1 MKASRNFY
9 TIVILLIC
17 AAEPIS
23 AQYQNSCSI
32 ALTGDAII
40 TRKLSVYN
48 EPAFLKMVKVI
59 RDADAAFTNLE
70 MLLHNYESYPMHQ
83 SGGTYMRADPQM
95 ADELVWAGFDMVSM
109 ANNHTGDYGVGG
121 MRSTIKHVNRAGLV
135 HAGAGESLAEA
146 REARFLETSNGR
158 IALISCSSTF
168 PDHSRAGKT
177 RGDIPPRPGLSP
189 IRHSRSYTITQPQ
202 MDQLVEL
209 GKSLNIYSD
218 DYQPESRI
226 RLLGDTFILGDTP
239 GVQTKCNEEDLNEI
253 SSVVSNA
260 KTLADITIVSIH
272 AHERKGDITV
282 PADFVVEFARAMI
295 DAGADMVVGHG
306 PHVLR
311 GIEMYKGK
319 PIFYSLG
326 DFMFQ
331 NETLMRLPYENYE
344 RYDLTSNQHIG
355 DFNAK
360 RYRNDSVGFPSR
372 PMVWEGVIAMPVW
385 ENGEFTSIEI
395 HPLSLGFGQ
404 PRQIRGRPMI
414 ADEKLG
420 KKIINDLTE
429 LSEPFGTKVV
439 WKDGVGV
446 VRLE

>member
-1 MKASRNFY
+1 MKITRNLY
-9 TIVILLIC
+9 TVAFLFVC
-17 AAEPIS
+17 MVEPIC
-23 AQYQNSCSI
+23 AQYQKSCSI

-40 TRKLSVYN
+40 TRKLSVY
-48 EPAFLKMVKVI
+48 EESPFLQMIKII

-70 MLLHNYESYPMHQ
+70 MLLHNYESYPMHR

-95 ADELVWAGFDMVSM
+95 AEELAWAGFDMVSL

-121 MRSTIKHVNRAGLV
+121 MRSTIKHTNKAGLV
-135 HAGAGESLAEA
+135 YAGAGESLAEA
-146 REARFLETSNGR
+146 REARFLETANGR

-189 IRHSRSYTITQPQ
+189 LRHSRTYTITQTQ
-202 MDQLVEL
+202 MDQLVDL

-218 DYQPESRI
+218 DFQPESRI

-239 GVQTKCNEEDLNEI
+239 GIETTSNKEDLSEI

-260 KTLADITIVSIH
+260 KTLADITIVTIH
-272 AHERKGDITV
+272 AHERKGDITI
-282 PADFVVEFARAMI
+282 PADFVVEFAHKMI

-311 GIEMYKGK
+311 GIEMYNGK

-331 NETLMRLPYENYE
+331 NETLVRLPYENYE
-344 RYDLTSNQHIG
+344 RYNLGSNQHIG
-355 DFNAK
+355 DFNSK
-360 RYRNDSVGFPSR
+360 RYKNDSVGFPSR
-372 PMVWEGVIAMPVW
+372 PMVWESVIAVPVW
-385 ENGEFTSIEI
+385 ENGAFTSITL
-395 HPLSLGFGQ
+395 HPLTLGFGQ
-404 PRQIRGRPMI
+404 PRQIRGRPML

-420 KKIINDLTE
+420 KKIIKDLTE

-439 WKDGVGV
+439 WKDGVGI

>member
-1 MKASRNFY
+1 MKATRNLFS
-9 TIVILLIC
+9 TLFLVISIV
-17 AAEPIS
+17 PIYS
-23 AQYQNSCSI
+23 QYQNSCSI

-48 EPAFLKMVKVI
+48 EPAFLKMIKVL

-95 ADELVWAGFDMVSM
+95 ADELVWAGFDMVSL

-121 MRSTIKHVNRAGLV
+121 MRSTIKHASRAGLL

-146 REARFLETSNGR
+146 REARFLETANGR

-189 IRHSRSYTITQPQ
+189 LRHSRTYTITQPQ
-202 MDQLVEL
+202 MNQLVEL

-218 DYQPESRI
+218 DFSPESRI

-239 GVQTKCNEEDLNEI
+239 GIQTKCNEEDLNEI
-253 SSVVSNA
+253 SSVVNNA
-260 KTLADITIVSIH
+260 NTLADITIVTIH
-272 AHERKGDITV
+272 AHERKGDITI
-282 PADFVVEFARAMI
+282 PADFVVEFAHQMI

-331 NETLMRLPYENYE
+331 NETLLRLPYENYE
-344 RYDLTSNQHIG
+344 RYDLTSDQHVG
-355 DFNAK
+355 DFNAR
-360 RYRNDSVGFPSR
+360 RYKNDSVGFPSR

-385 ENGEFTSIEI
+385 ENGKFTSIEL

-404 PRQIRGRPMI
+404 PRQVRGRPMM

-420 KKIINDLTE
+420 RKIIKDLTD